1 MAHFH
6 QLEGCAGVHQLDG
19 IAGAHGAFKHAH
31 IDDNALVAVV
41 NGVKDQGFQRGIGVA
56 LRGGNILHHAFQ
68 HLADID
74 AHLGAHARGIH
85 AGQTDDILHLFGG
98 GIRVSAGQVNLI
110 QDGHNFQV
118 VVNGQVAVG
127 QRLGFHALAGI
138 HHQDG
143 TLTGS
148 QAAADF
154 VLKVN
159 VARRVDQVELVFLA
173 VIGVVVHGN
182 GAGFDGNAALA
193 FQLHVVQNLVLHG
206 ALVHAVGQ
214 LQNTVRQCGLAV
226 VNVGNDTKVANIV
239 ACHQVS
245 SKSFQIRTGAPS
257 RR

>member
-68 HLADID
+68 HFANID

-98 GIRVSAGQVNLI
+98 GIRVSTGQVNLI

-143 TLTGS
+143 TLTGR

-193 FQLHVVQNLVLHG
+193 FQLHVV
-206 ALVHAVGQ
+206 
-214 LQNTVRQCGLAV
+214 
-226 VNVGNDTKVANIV
+226 
-239 ACHQVS
+239 
-245 SKSFQIRTGAPS
+245 
-257 RR
+257 

>member
-1 MAHFH
+1 MDLGASFH
-6 QLEGCAGVHQLDG
+6 TAIHDTAEY
-19 IAGAHGAFKHAH
+19 
-31 IDDNALVAVV
+31 DNAFVCII

-68 HLADID
+68 HFADID

-159 VARRVDQVELVFLA
+159 VARRVDQVEFVFLA

-214 LQNTVRQCGLAV
+214 LQNTVRQGGLAV
-226 VNVGNDTKVANIV
+226 VNVGNNGKITNMGK
-239 ACHQVS
+239 
-245 SKSFQIRTGAPS
+245 IRHRLVPL
-257 RR
+257 